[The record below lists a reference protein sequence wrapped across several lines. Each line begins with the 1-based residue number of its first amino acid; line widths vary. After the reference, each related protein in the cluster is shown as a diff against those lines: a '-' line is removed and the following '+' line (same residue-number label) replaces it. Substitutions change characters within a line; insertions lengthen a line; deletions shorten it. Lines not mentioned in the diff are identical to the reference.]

1 MEKVNMERLINNYIK
16 YLQEIKNLSPKS
28 IKSYIPVVKEM
39 IKDCKFKTIEDIQ
52 NSNVVILQNWL
63 NRKKNEGLSD
73 QSINRR
79 IASCKSFYSYLYAF
93 RIIDFNASKEL
104 KQLRIESKGHS
115 SDLKEIKKMRDFLKY
130 QYEQKSNFMNLRNM
144 LICDILWSCGLRNFE
159 LRQIN
164 TDTINPITGEFTVN
178 QKGGSIKSCVLNDS
192 TLNLYNKYLHEREKI
207 QAKDNALFIS
217 SYKSRMSSKGLEKM
231 INTICDKMGIEHKRV
246 HQFRHDACNVL
257 IESGVELEKVSKILG
272 HSTPNITYKI
282 YYSQS
287 TDNKKKIVNENPIFK

>member
-1 MEKVNMERLINNYIK
+1 MMEKIINDYIS
-16 YLQEIKNLSPKS
+16 YLNDIKHLSPKS
-28 IKSYIPVVKEM
+28 IKVYVPH
-39 IKDCKFKTIEDIQ
+39 IKDMIEYCKFKTIEDIQ
-52 NSNVVILQNWL
+52 NSNIIQL
-63 NRKKNEGLSD
+63 NKWVNSKSNMSN
-73 QSINRR
+73 QYINQM
-79 IASCKSFYSYLYAF
+79 ISSAKSFFGYLVAY
-93 RIIDFNASKEL
+93 RLISFNPSREL
-104 KQLRIESKGHS
+104 KALKIESQGHS
-115 SDLKEIKKMRDFLKY
+115 SDLNEIKKMRDFLKY

-144 LICDILWSCGLRNFE
+144 LICDVLWNCGLRNFE
-159 LRQIN
+159 LRNLN
-164 TDTINPITGEFTVN
+164 TDTINPITGEFTVK

>member
-1 MEKVNMERLINNYIK
+1 MMDKIINDYIS
-16 YLQEIKNLSPKS
+16 YLNDIKHLSPKS
-28 IKSYIPVVKEM
+28 IKSYLPAIKEM
-39 IKDCKFKTIEDIQ
+39 FEYCDFKLLDDIE
-52 NSNVVILQNWL
+52 NSDVIVLQGWL
-63 NRKKNEGLSD
+63 NKKKKEGLSS

-79 IASCKSFYSYLYAF
+79 IASCKSFYSFLVAKRY
-93 RIIDFNASKEL
+93 ISFNASKEL
-104 KQLRIESKGHS
+104 KAEKIESKGHS

-144 LICDILWSCGLRNFE
+144 LICDILWNCGLRNFE
-159 LRQIN
+159 LRSLN